1 VRVPGARRSDDPLYV
16 ARRVKRQ
23 ARRRDVRHAVVGWL
37 RSRVLP
43 VLGSLIALG
52 LASVAA
58 FTIGVTVGLFV
69 TAFLVAV
76 VEWRLR
82 G

>member
-1 VRVPGARRSDDPLYV
+1 
-16 ARRVKRQ
+16 
-23 ARRRDVRHAVVGWL
+23 VVGWL